1 MKSFNFMG
9 NFKCSNSSIDIAD
22 RSLGNRNTFTS
33 FYEECLK
40 EKMGLPSLQSST
52 LQEKKGT
59 EIEHKVC
66 AILIL
71 CQILQNVDADGY

>member
-1 MKSFNFMG
+1 MKSVNFMG

-33 FYEECLK
+33 FYEEW
-40 EKMGLPSLQSST
+40 MGLPSLQSST

-71 CQILQNVDADGY
+71 CQILL